1 MLGHVFANTSTFIC
15 ILQYQYNILPLWSL
29 SQQCFKTKSPGG
41 FFKHILLDPSALTPR
56 APLFSVSCFG
66 GRMRQK
72 TRMLP
77 RSSWWN
83 LITSIWGTGVY
94 HRFGIVVIFVFYWRC
109 WKRSCCHRIPST
121 CLRWMRWPFEAFFYV
136 FSTPKSSRNLR
147 GLRTL
152 APCRTVW
159 SLFIHL
165 ENIFLTTLSCWVAS
179 LTAEHSN
186 WMQLSSWDWLIS
198 IGVGVESSFC
208 HLFIILVANTLI
220 FTVTWCLVT
229 EFWPCTQPNHRIRH
243 WLEYTRSW
251 KGSAGQGS
259 NDWTFILKTQLAWC
273 RDSVLLLWKV
283 QTTGAKCCNH
293 YGHDQPWQT
302 ASRCLGDKQNIIYSS
317 CNAGSQNKHNKD
329 PRNSGTNTNLQSI
342 A

>member
-1 MLGHVFANTSTFIC
+1 
-15 ILQYQYNILPLWSL
+15 
-29 SQQCFKTKSPGG
+29 
-41 FFKHILLDPSALTPR
+41 
-56 APLFSVSCFG
+56 
-66 GRMRQK
+66 
-72 TRMLP
+72 
-77 RSSWWN
+77 
-83 LITSIWGTGVY
+83 
-94 HRFGIVVIFVFYWRC
+94 
-109 WKRSCCHRIPST
+109 
-121 CLRWMRWPFEAFFYV
+121 
-136 FSTPKSSRNLR
+136 
-147 GLRTL
+147 
-152 APCRTVW
+152 
-159 SLFIHL
+159 
-165 ENIFLTTLSCWVAS
+165 
-179 LTAEHSN
+179 
-186 WMQLSSWDWLIS
+186 MQLSSWDWLIS

-208 HLFIILVANTLI
+208 RLFIILVANTLI

-283 QTTGAKCCNH
+283 QTTGATCCNH
-293 YGHDQPWQT
+293 YGHDQPGQT